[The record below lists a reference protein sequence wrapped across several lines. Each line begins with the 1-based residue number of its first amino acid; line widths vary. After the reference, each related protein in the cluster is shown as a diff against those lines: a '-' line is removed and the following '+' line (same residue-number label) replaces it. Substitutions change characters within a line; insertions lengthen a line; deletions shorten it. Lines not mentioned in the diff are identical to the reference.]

1 MRAAQRASHASN
13 GRARSGHRGFTL
25 IELMIAL
32 LIGIFL
38 LGALLTI
45 VQTNRTVFGDQNK
58 MAQLQDA
65 ERMALTMMS
74 DVIQS
79 AAYFPTPY
87 NAPSGVIGNTL
98 TGSLPSIAAPVVFA
112 APGQGVYGQSA
123 VGGVGGAAGDSISI
137 RYMTAPNDNIVNCSG
152 GDNATAGNQTY
163 INQFVVNNGALQCNL
178 YVGAAAVQ
186 TYTLVGDGTT
196 IVVNNLQ
203 ILYGVSTSGAANS
216 VDTYMTANQ
225 VDAAGQWGNVLSVMI
240 QLTFNN
246 PMYVAGQG
254 LPQYIT
260 ISRVVAVMTNS
271 GPIPQ

>member
-1 MRAAQRASHASN
+1 
-13 GRARSGHRGFTL
+13 
-25 IELMIAL
+25 
-32 LIGIFL
+32 
-38 LGALLTI
+38 
-45 VQTNRTVFGDQNK
+45 
-58 MAQLQDA
+58 
-65 ERMALTMMS
+65 
-74 DVIQS
+74 
-79 AAYFPTPY
+79 
-87 NAPSGVIGNTL
+87 
-98 TGSLPSIAAPVVFA
+98 VVFA
-112 APGQGVYGQSA
+112 APGQGVYGVSA
-123 VGGVGGAAGDSISI
+123 AAGAAGDSISI

-152 GDNATAGNQTY
+152 GDNATAGNQIY
-163 INQFVVNNGALQCNL
+163 INQFVVNNNGALQCNL

-254 LPQYIT
+254 QPQYIT